1 MSVAVYCFSGAGH
14 SLSVAKRIA
23 ERLNAPVCL
32 IGQAALL
39 RRGNGGDRV
48 SGLLSKY
55 SDAGPRI
62 SAFGFRKICRADRSL
77 WRHIAGKCFKGSI
90 RLRLRYRDC
99 RGGGSDGA

>member
-32 IGQAALL
+32 IGQAAFYGAETAVIVFPVYCQNIPTPV
-39 RRGNGGDRV
+39 RGF
-48 SGLLSKY
+48 LLSV
-55 SDAGPRI
+55 
-62 SAFGFRKICRADRSL
+62 SAKICRADRSL